1 MKARCRGQTMIE
13 YALCCAA
20 LALALLIPWGGEDPV
35 VVQLAKALRGY
46 IRGLVF
52 LLSVS

>member
-1 MKARCRGQTMIE
+1 MRARCSGQTMIE

>member
-1 MKARCRGQTMIE
+1 MKARCCGQTMIE